1 MRANTLSL
9 KTILLPVA
17 MLAIAAILLPG
28 CSLESP
34 KAPTWDAD
42 LAIPL
47 ISRHYDMYE
56 LIDRMAEDAISYDS
70 LGNLSVSFEQHM
82 DTVLID
88 AGLSAEDVSENFQHQ
103 LGAVTI
109 TPPAAKN
116 VQLELTDYV
125 SLATLEVP
133 DVGFDADKNFDQITE
148 FESATFAEGQLIISI
163 TNYFG
168 VELDS
173 LTIWIVDNQTSDT
186 IAEYFFASGLGIGES
201 TVDTTELAGR
211 TASSDIGLESRI
223 HTPGGTLLST
233 SDKYLDVELRFGDGV
248 TVSSAVAQV
257 SAQNKDYSSTI
268 EFNEEHQLTSATL
281 SGGQLSITVEN
292 SSPLGADISLD
303 FPEITSSGVPLS
315 INGSISG
322 SGQASFNRNIV
333 GYILEP
339 EIVAQTMT
347 VNVNLNAYL
356 PGSGGVAVEISS
368 NDQFTVQA
376 DLTDLEFSQ
385 ATGIIS
391 PTEIEIDPVR
401 ESLDLPKGF
410 DEVSLTD
417 AIIFLDVYSEVS
429 IPTSV
434 NIELTGDGG
443 QYLSFEADLESG
455 TPQNPGVTNLL
466 ITDLGTLTN
475 PIPNEIVITGI
486 ATAGDGSM
494 PGTVY
499 PDSKVWGDV
508 EITSP
513 LKFAIGETV
522 IDGDINSTEIEQDDI
537 DEVSER
543 LLAGDIYATITNHL
557 PFGAEVELYLG
568 GDSAVLYS
576 SPQLTIGP
584 IEVGAGRVDAAG
596 LVTSSTESDVVI
608 HLSEEDLDIIE
619 NATLFIGQ
627 KITLPGTNGQ
637 TVNIINT
644 DYLDIEAYI
653 ELNTRLGGEWD

>member
-1 MRANTLSL
+1 MRADRLSL
-9 KTILLPVA
+9 KKILLPVT
-17 MLAIAAILLPG
+17 MLAITAMLLPG

-88 AGLSAEDVSENFQHQ
+88 AGLSAEDVSEDFQHQ

-109 TPPAAKN
+109 TPPAAKS

-133 DVGFDADKNFDQITE
+133 DVGFDADKDFDQISE

-173 LTIWIVDNQTSDT
+173 LTIWIVNNQTSDT
-186 IAEYFFASGLGIGES
+186 IAEYFFESGLGIGES

-211 TASSDIGLESRI
+211 TASDDIGLESRI

-268 EFNEEHQLTSATL
+268 EFNEEHELTSAAL
-281 SGGQLSITVEN
+281 SGGQLSITVQN
-292 SSPLGADISLD
+292 SSPLGADISLE
-303 FPEITSSGVPLS
+303 FPEITSSGIPLS
-315 INGSISG
+315 IDGSISG
-322 SGQASFNRNIV
+322 SGQASFNRNIT

-339 EIVAQTMT
+339 EITEQTMT

-368 NDQFTVQA
+368 DDQFSVQA
-376 DLTDLEFSQ
+376 DLAGLEFSQ
-385 ATGIIS
+385 ATGIIA
-391 PTEIEIDPVR
+391 PTEIEIDPVQ
-401 ESLDLPKGF
+401 ENLDLPKGF

-417 AIIFLDVYSEVS
+417 AMIFLDVYSEVS

-455 TPQNPGVTNLL
+455 TPQNPGVTNLV

-486 ATAGDGSM
+486 ATAGDGST

-568 GDSAVLYS
+568 GDSTVLYS

-584 IEVGAGRVDAAG
+584 IEVGAGVVDAAG
-596 LVTSSTESDVVI
+596 LVTEAIESDVVI

-619 NATLFIGQ
+619 NATLYIGQ

-637 TVNIINT
+637 AVNIINT
-644 DYLDIEAYI
+644 DYLDIEAHI